1 MTSAILDGTLR
12 RIRDYQELTPEQ
24 TLKLASALA
33 NESTESYESARR
45 LRHIAER
52 QPWAIE
58 WLELWNAVHT
68 NPKDTIATFA
78 WALST
83 TTDLAYILQD
93 RISPETFT
101 LLTASWKEIVR

>member
-1 MTSAILDGTLR
+1 MTSAILSGTLE

-24 TLKLASALA
+24 ILKLATTLA
-33 NESTESYESARR
+33 NESTENYENGRM

-58 WLELWNAVHT
+58 WLELWNAAHA
-68 NPKDTIATFA
+68 NPSDTLATFA

-83 TTDLAYILQD
+83 TSDLAYILKD
-93 RISPETFT
+93 RISPETFAA
-101 LLTASWKEIVR
+101 LTAPWKEIVG